1 MCWFWVVKI
10 FTHTFWP
17 FTPCHLCG
25 LQIISSL
32 WIVSSLYRFFSFLAE
47 SFFSSTESCLNFTL
61 QKLLLLTLKPRTL
74 PRPMPCSSSLPFY
87 IESIRIYI
95 SALYP
100 LWISIHF
107 GLLPINEHVFSSQGV
122 LWPLWVFCQFVSKL
136 PALCQHSMCLT
147 FMPVP
152 YPFVC

>member
-1 MCWFWVVKI
+1 MLVLSSKDFHTHLLAFHSLSFMWFANNFIIVDCL
-10 FTHTFWP
+10 FTLQVLF
-17 FTPCHLCG
+17 FPCRV
-25 LQIISSL
+25 I
-32 WIVSSLYRFFSFLAE
+32 
-47 SFFSSTESCLNFTL
+47 FSSTESCLNFTL

-122 LWPLWVFCQFVSKL
+122 LWTLWVFCQFVSKL
-136 PALCQHSMCLT
+136 PALCQHLMCLT